1 MFQKLCTML
10 GPQWEIDRPFLS
22 CLEPRYESEVKCQ
35 VFFFITGLNTS
46 HWHEPNRR
54 EFTSGALLV
63 PDAHSNMKS
72 LSFENSCSV
81 HSVSPKPFRV
91 TVPKTNKRGCPR
103 KSQQMVSL
111 STCSAATDSTGNPIC
126 FVQVSM
132 TAATGLELA

>member
-1 MFQKLCTML
+1 ML

-63 PDAHSNMKS
+63 PDAHSSMKS
-72 LSFENSCSV
+72 LPLKIHVLYILLVLNRFE
-81 HSVSPKPFRV
+81 
-91 TVPKTNKRGCPR
+91 
-103 KSQQMVSL
+103 
-111 STCSAATDSTGNPIC
+111 
-126 FVQVSM
+126 
-132 TAATGLELA
+132 